1 MKIVEGQMYKISGYS
16 RDLWIE
22 DYDVDVDTVATV
34 ELTPAPNAKKVLVI
48 LDEID
53 KEHNVCVAIRRS
65 ALRRA
70 V

>member
-1 MKIVEGQMYKISGYS
+1 MKILEGQMYKISGYS
-16 RDLWIE
+16 HNLWIA
-22 DYDVDVDTVATV
+22 DYNIDVDTIATV
-34 ELTPAPNAKKVLVI
+34 EESPSPNAKKVLVI